1 MMRITGEVERRDGL
15 GEEGLSLVALSDKG
29 IADHA
34 LDTLAP
40 GWTKHF

>member
-1 MMRITGEVERRDGL
+1 MMRITGEVERRDAL
-15 GEEGLSLVALSDKG
+15 GEDGLSLVALSDKS

-34 LDTLAP
+34 LDTLAS